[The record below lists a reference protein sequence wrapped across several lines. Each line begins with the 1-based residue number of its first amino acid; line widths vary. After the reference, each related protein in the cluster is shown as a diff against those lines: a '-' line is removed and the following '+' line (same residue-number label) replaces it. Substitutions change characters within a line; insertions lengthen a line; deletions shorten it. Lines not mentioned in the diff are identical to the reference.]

1 MSVVLLAVGIA
12 AAAGLLAF
20 VGYKFG
26 ARGKALAVKY
36 EQEGKQ
42 LYIEAH
48 SKVSAKLASVKA
60 EVVKAEGELKAKEQG
75 FVTDALA
82 LVARLKA
89 LL

>member
-1 MSVVLLAVGIA
+1 MAALIVLAVL
-12 AAAGLLAF
+12 AAAGALVF

-36 EQEGKQ
+36 EQDAKE
-42 LYIEAH
+42 LYAGLH

-60 EVVKAEGELKAKEQG
+60 EVVKIEAEGKAEEKS
-75 FVTDALA
+75 V
-82 LVARLKA
+82 VARLKA